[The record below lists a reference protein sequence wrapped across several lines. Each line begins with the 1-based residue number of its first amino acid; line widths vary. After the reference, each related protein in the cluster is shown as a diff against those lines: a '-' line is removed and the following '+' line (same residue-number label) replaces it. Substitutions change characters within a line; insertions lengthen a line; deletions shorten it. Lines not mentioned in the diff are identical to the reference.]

1 MRFMPMAV
9 ASPWVIFGIVIAVA
23 AFDSASDGMAEV
35 KDAAFTFRARVDFYI
50 VGFDGYASLDDF
62 RKDAED
68 VHVRACFF
76 EEFEEVLVS
85 DAAQFHSFAKSVVE
99 VAAREGFRHGG
110 VDVDGSRL
118 VEHAYEVLAGCD
130 VQGDLSADGASD
142 LREDGCR
149 ELDVAHAPVP
159 GGCGKSG
166 DVADDAAAQCDQDV
180 VISKAEVCQRSVDA
194 VDDRKGAGFFRPRH
208 D

>member
-1 MRFMPMAV
+1 MYKRQLCALG
-9 ASPWVIFGIVIAVA
+9 ASFST
-23 AFDSASDGMAEV
+23 SAYELNPEV

-76 EEFEEVLVS
+76 EEFEEFLVS

-110 VDVDGSRL
+110 VDVDGSRP
-118 VEHAYEVLAGCD
+118 VSYTH
-130 VQGDLSADGASD
+130 
-142 LREDGCR
+142 
-149 ELDVAHAPVP
+149 LDVYKRQSLPFSRAETRP
-159 GGCGKSG
+159 GEPPLGLGS
-166 DVADDAAAQCDQDV
+166 
-180 VISKAEVCQRSVDA
+180 
-194 VDDRKGAGFFRPRH
+194 KGACNTP
-208 D
+208 